1 MIRQILQIYISKLHS
16 SQTYIKH
23 QMRKI
28 CISII
33 IIGVIFTGCSS
44 NIDISDKSSLVDF
57 VDSLFKTNVDSSY
70 IAGASVIVY
79 RKGQKLLDKSY
90 GYASM
95 ELSIPMPDDASFE
108 IGSVTKQFTA
118 AAILKLVD
126 DGKLSLDD
134 DFTDYLDFDTKGR
147 IITINKLLNH
157 TSGIPSYTEIPEFGD
172 LSIHRYDRDTLVRL
186 VEQHNFLFE
195 PGEALIYNNSAYFFL
210 GLIIE
215 KISKMSYSEY
225 LSEQFFE
232 PLGMINT
239 YYCSTSEV
247 ISNKV
252 EGYNY
257 SESGLKQKNYIDHTW
272 PYSAGSLC
280 STAEDLLVWMRA
292 LHEGKIFNDH
302 LYKILTTPGQLND
315 GTEIRYAKG
324 LVNYMNFGN
333 KQIGHGGGIPGF
345 LSETRYFPDDDLYI
359 ICLVNTMSPKGAGFF
374 AEELTW
380 KLLDK
385 QEYHPVEI
393 DINLESL
400 SGKYTGQVR
409 GQIFSIEITAISN
422 SIAISVEGQ
431 DNADTLKTYIGQ
443 HTWMDGNSFVVIEDN
458 EYRRD
463 DIYGYFILK
472 KQE

>member
-1 MIRQILQIYISKLHS
+1 MNKVCFLIVIGGVFISG
-16 SQTYIKH
+16 
-23 QMRKI
+23 
-28 CISII
+28 CISD
-33 IIGVIFTGCSS
+33 T
-44 NIDISDKSSLVDF
+44 DISDQSTLVDF
-57 VDSLFKTNVDSSY
+57 ADSLFQTNVDSSY
-70 IAGASVIVY
+70 IAGASVIVF
-79 RKGQKLLDKSY
+79 RKGQKLLDKSW

-95 ELSIPMPDDASFE
+95 ELSVPMPDDASFK

-126 DGKLSLDD
+126 EGKLSLED
-134 DFTDYLDFDTKGR
+134 DFTDYLDFDTRGR
-147 IITINKLLNH
+147 IITINNLLNH
-157 TSGIPSYTEIPEFGD
+157 TSGIPSYTEIPEFED
-172 LSIHRYDRDTLVRL
+172 LSIRQYERDTLVRL
-186 VEQHNFLFE
+186 VEQNDFLFE

-215 KISKMSYSEY
+215 RISGKSYEEY
-225 LSEQFFE
+225 LNEQFFE
-232 PLGMINT
+232 PLGMLNS

-252 EGYNY
+252 YGYNY
-257 SESGLKQKNYIDHTW
+257 SESGLKQKDYIDHTW

-292 LHEGKIFNDH
+292 LHEGKIFSDH
-302 LYKILTTPGQLND
+302 LYQMMITPDQLNN

-324 LVNYMNFGN
+324 LVNYTNFGN
-333 KQIGHGGGIPGF
+333 RQIGHGGGISGF

-359 ICLVNTMSPKGAGFF
+359 ICLVNTMSPRGAGFF

-385 QEYHPVEI
+385 QEPETVEI
-393 DINLESL
+393 DINLASL

-409 GQIFSIEITAISN
+409 GRIFSIEITALSN
-422 SIAISVEGQ
+422 SIAISSGGQ
-431 DNADTLKTYIGQ
+431 GSMDTLKTYIGQ
-443 HTWMDGNSFVVIEDN
+443 HTWMDGNSIVVIQND

-463 DIYGYFILK
+463 DV
-472 KQE
+472 